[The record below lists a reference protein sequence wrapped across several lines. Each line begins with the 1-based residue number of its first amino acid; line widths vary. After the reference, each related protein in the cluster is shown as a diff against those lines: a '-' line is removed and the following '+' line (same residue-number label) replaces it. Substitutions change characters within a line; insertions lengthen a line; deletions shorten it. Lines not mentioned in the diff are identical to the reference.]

1 MDAAAIL
8 EMAMTGTAATLLAKR
23 WESALLVNVD
33 NETLARLM
41 AKGPCKPSCQLKDSE
56 I

>member
-1 MDAAAIL
+1 MRQISAQDVLDIA
-8 EMAMTGTAATLLAKR
+8 MAGTSATLLAKR

-41 AKGPCKPSCQLKDSE
+41 ASKEAMDGID
-56 I
+56 